1 MSWIKLSKYVSLRH
15 DCIEAVYWDRTGES
29 GWRVYVTA
37 NGRAYKIRTVHSKE
51 NAVHWV
57 AKITDRIEKFAAVE
71 TPADV
76 DVEVAHPPVSEI

>member
-1 MSWIKLSKYVSLRH
+1 M
-15 DCIEAVYWDRTGES
+15 
-29 GWRVYVTA
+29 TA